1 MRGYI
6 KLHARDCNQDGV
18 ISCRDHIMLHQVG
31 PTECQT
37 RRLQSEVKERI
48 NRCLRLKELE

>member
-1 MRGYI
+1 MHGYI